1 MKRTI
6 RLVIMIMG
14 LVMLLAACGGK
25 ENGSTPTP
33 TESEKK
39 DLPTYTVPD
48 LRGMYYGDAVT
59 KVKQELERA
68 GLTNVSVVY
77 IWDPTNY
84 DPAMNAKILGSNPE
98 AGTVLMD
105 LGAPITLELYAAE
118 AAPEFV
124 SPTVTPATD
133 GEGKTLVVY
142 FSATGN
148 TRNVAEM
155 IAEIENADT
164 WEIIP
169 EQPYSKEDINYQDY
183 NCRALKEQN
192 DKSARPAIAGE
203 KIDLSGYTKIY
214 IGYPIWATQEPRI
227 MDTFVEAYD
236 FGTATVI
243 PFCTSGSSGIGSTG
257 TRLATLAGSGDWKA
271 GKRFPGS
278 ATEEDVRKWIESLQQ

>member
-1 MKRTI
+1 MKKIKKITAFI
-6 RLVIMIMG
+6 
-14 LVMLLAACGGK
+14 LAAVLIFTLTSC
-25 ENGSTPTP
+25 NSNSSSS
-33 TESEKK
+33 SEAIKA
-39 DLPTYTVPD
+39 DEVTAPFNSRADETLVPET
-48 LRGMYYGDAVT
+48 G
-59 KVKQELERA
+59 
-68 GLTNVSVVY
+68 
-77 IWDPTNY
+77 I
-84 DPAMNAKILGSNPE
+84 
-98 AGTVLMD
+98 GT
-105 LGAPITLELYAAE
+105 
-118 AAPEFV
+118 
-124 SPTVTPATD
+124 
-133 GEGKTLVVY
+133 KTLVAY

-192 DKSARPAIAGE
+192 DKSVRPAIAGE

-257 TRLATLAGSGDWKA
+257 MRLATLAGSGEWKA

-278 ATEEDVRKWIESLQQ
+278 ATEEDVRKWIESLRQ